1 MNSTRIEM
9 LGINKLEAALSRC
22 PYLCP
27 YLKENDRTP
36 CWDGRIFVYYSEN
49 WLRRNLKGIVP
60 VQVKTSCQEDL
71 TKETVTFQVDM
82 DDIRAYFNEGGVFFF
97 VVYISKDG
105 DKYTIYYASLLPF
118 DLEPI
123 IKQDKKSHVFHLIR
137 FPEGDNEKIMNAF
150 SLFLD
155 NRPKQ
160 MPIITNGVQTFEEM
174 CKNGVEFDS
183 FVFSIPNFGRR
194 NPYDLSYLSNST
206 VYIYAK
212 PKGLNID
219 IPIQRITESIV
230 SMTLENPVYVNGIEY
245 YPSYI
250 VAGQSGKTT
259 LQIGQSFTIT
269 GLEVGAVKQKINF
282 RIKGTLKQRITDMA
296 FFSALLTH
304 GSFTICGHDFVVH
317 DFGDAERDFAKK
329 THQYYLDTLRML
341 DALGVNEDLDCDKIS
356 DNDDINIRNFISA
369 VLYGKHIGLGQLDT
383 QIVQGLFSIANLKI
397 MILCRRDDQGYY
409 SVDRFDSTLKARFT
423 TKEKLD
429 DRNFVEGPAYLS
441 WRAEHFEEACNI
453 DNSDFLK
460 SISEYE
466 ATPQYCGIVNQ
477 AVLEILKAYDKQEK
491 KNDQLL
497 LLADGLCQWLLKNDP
512 DENKVIAEL
521 NQLQTFHRQRVL
533 TIVETNRLVQ
543 IVGYPNMDKY
553 CQVGAS
559 ILLHEYSKAREI
571 LNNLPDDENKAFF
584 MIQPIMNLLPQ

>member
-1 MNSTRIEM
+1 MRN
-9 LGINKLEAALSRC
+9 C

-356 DNDDINIRNFISA
+356 DNDDINIRNFIS
-369 VLYGKHIGLGQLDT
+369 VHITRNWKKQSGRT
-383 QIVQGLFSIANLKI
+383 
-397 MILCRRDDQGYY
+397 RR
-409 SVDRFDSTLKARFT
+409 
-423 TKEKLD
+423 
-429 DRNFVEGPAYLS
+429 
-441 WRAEHFEEACNI
+441 I
-453 DNSDFLK
+453 
-460 SISEYE
+460 I
-466 ATPQYCGIVNQ
+466 
-477 AVLEILKAYDKQEK
+477 
-491 KNDQLL
+491 
-497 LLADGLCQWLLKNDP
+497 
-512 DENKVIAEL
+512 
-521 NQLQTFHRQRVL
+521 
-533 TIVETNRLVQ
+533 
-543 IVGYPNMDKY
+543 
-553 CQVGAS
+553 
-559 ILLHEYSKAREI
+559 
-571 LNNLPDDENKAFF
+571 
-584 MIQPIMNLLPQ
+584 